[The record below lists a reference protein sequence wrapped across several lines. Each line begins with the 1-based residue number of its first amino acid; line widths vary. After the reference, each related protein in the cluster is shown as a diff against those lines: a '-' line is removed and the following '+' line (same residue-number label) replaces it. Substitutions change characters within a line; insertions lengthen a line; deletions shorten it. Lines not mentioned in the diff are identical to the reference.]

1 MSITFR
7 PRLVMVALFA
17 VLATGCAST
26 GGTSAEGRRSD
37 LLTRAEIQEADVTNL
52 YDAVRRLR
60 PQWLNVRGTRSL
72 NMETAIVVFQND
84 MHLGAATA
92 LRELSPDLAYEIS
105 YIDGA
110 RASATLPGI
119 TSGQHVEGAIIVR
132 TGPGGGL

>member
-1 MSITFR
+1 MFDSVR
-7 PRLVMVALFA
+7 SRLLMTALFA
-17 VLATGCAST
+17 MLATGCAST
-26 GGTSAEGRRSD
+26 AGSSADGRRSD
-37 LLTRAEIQEADVTNL
+37 LLTRDEILGAEVTNL
-52 YDAVRRLR
+52 YDVVQRLR
-60 PQWLNVRGTRSL
+60 PRWLSVRGTRSL

-84 MHLGAATA
+84 MHLGPAAA

-132 TGPGGGL
+132 TGPGGGR